1 MSVATAA
8 DKLKA
13 ADQALAAAKVIRD
26 QCHEELVAACVHTGW
41 RVIFRQR
48 DTFGHERVVLEDTA
62 GRSGNLED
70 VVASVLREAVA

>member
-1 MSVATAA
+1 M
-8 DKLKA
+8 
-13 ADQALAAAKVIRD
+13 
-26 QCHEELVAACVHTGW
+26 
-41 RVIFRQR
+41 IFRQR